1 MGFAP
6 LHCDTLRG
14 GWRLESILV
23 ADPRFGRVRPSGGCD
38 ALRRAAR
45 ACHSGLGLRSKKLAH
60 PLRAYGKAPCGISQ
74 TQKEETS
81 TSQTEFPDAWDEG
94 RVQRVLAR
102 YGEQTEDEAL
112 AEDEAGVRPSETVM
126 NVPHELV
133 SKVRELIAK
142 PHG

>member
-1 MGFAP
+1 M
-6 LHCDTLRG
+6 
-14 GWRLESILV
+14 
-23 ADPRFGRVRPSGGCD
+23 
-38 ALRRAAR
+38 
-45 ACHSGLGLRSKKLAH
+45 
-60 PLRAYGKAPCGISQ
+60 
-74 TQKEETS
+74 
-81 TSQTEFPDAWDEG
+81 
-94 RVQRVLAR
+94 QRVLAR